1 MLLATSVLSVI
12 DEVEPWFWMD
22 GLLAT
27 DLVEITDD
35 AAKLSDGGFWAVST
49 TFEGKKTFAKFATT
63 SHGVAF
69 PLRDK
74 WLGVCGTW
82 HSSLNE
88 SQYCNYV
95 ESIRQEIEK
104 GEVYQVNACRI
115 LTCEFEGKSLAPLF
129 AKLLVANPAPQSSY
143 LKLPEIEIASASPEL
158 FLERKGELI
167 KTSPIKGT
175 RRVTNSDEVF
185 GAKDESENIMIVD
198 LMRNDFG
205 RICESVEAGALLRR
219 EIHPGL
225 EHLVSDVF
233 GKLRPG
239 VSWVEIFESLLP
251 AGSISGTPKSSAL
264 KVIKSQEP
272 HLRGPYCG
280 ALGWIHGDEARLS
293 VAIRIFW
300 RENNLIKF
308 GTGAGITWGSEA
320 KGEWRET
327 ELKANKLIGIAGG
340 MREDEWPYG
349 SGIFET
355 LRIEDGEVLLL
366 SEHLDRARRSG
377 KDLGIE
383 IPSDQEIKSK
393 IGSLARVRL
402 GRLRMHFGENFSASL
417 IPYVDPRSPAKVVTM
432 RIDRDVLASLH
443 KRYPYTENLEILS
456 NARSRG
462 FDEALIVNSHNELTE
477 GAVSNYVFRID
488 DLWITPPISAGL
500 LPGIIRQKM
509 IEAGLAIEGA
519 ISLDDLRMVTHAFA
533 LSSLR
538 LAHPVESIDG
548 RVLAMDELSKVWAVK
563 LRQFLAMNSV
573 G

>member
-1 MLLATSVLSVI
+1 
-12 DEVEPWFWMD
+12 MD

-27 DLVEITDD
+27 DLVEITNDES
-35 AAKLSDGGFWAVST
+35 KLVDGGFWAVST
-49 TFEGKKTFAKFATT
+49 TFEGKKSFAKFATVSRGT
-63 SHGVAF
+63 QF
-69 PLRDK
+69 PVSEK
-74 WLGVCGTW
+74 WDGISGTW

-88 SQYCNYV
+88 IDFCDYV
-95 ESIRQEIEK
+95 EKIRKEIER

-115 LTCEFEGKSLAPLF
+115 LTTEFEGESLAPLF

-143 LKLPEIEIASASPEL
+143 LKLPDIEIASASPEL
-158 FLERKGELI
+158 FLERKGNLI

-175 RRVTNSDEVF
+175 RRITQSDEVF
-185 GAKDESENIMIVD
+185 GVKDESENIMIVD

-205 RICESVEAGALLRR
+205 RVCESVEAGALLRK

-239 VSWVEIFESLLP
+239 VSWTEIFESLLP
-251 AGSISGTPKSSAL
+251 AGSISGAPKSSAL
-264 KVIKSQEP
+264 KVIKESEP

-280 ALGWIHGDEARLS
+280 TLGWVQGDEARLS

-308 GTGAGITWGSEA
+308 GTGAGVTWSSDA
-320 KGEWRET
+320 KNEWKET

-349 SGIFET
+349 SGLFET
-355 LRIEDGEVLLL
+355 LRVEDGEALLL
-366 SEHLDRARRSG
+366 AEHIERARRSG
-377 KDLGIE
+377 KVLGIE
-383 IPSDQEIKSK
+383 IPSDTEIKSK
-393 IGSLARVRL
+393 VGSLARVRL
-402 GRLRMHFGENFSASL
+402 GRLRLHFGENFSASL
-417 IPYVDPRSPAKVVTM
+417 IPYVDPRSLAKVVTM
-432 RIDRDVLASLH
+432 RIDRNETLTQH
-443 KRYPYTENLEILS
+443 KSYPYTENLELLA
-456 NARSRG
+456 NVRSRG
-462 FDEALIVNSHNELTE
+462 FDEALIVNFHNELSE
-477 GAVSNYVFRID
+477 GAVSNFVFRID
-488 DLWITPPISAGL
+488 DLWITPPVTSGL

-519 ISLDDLRMVTHAFA
+519 TALDDLRMVTHAFA

-548 RVLAMDELSKVWAVK
+548 RVLAMDEVSKVWAVK
-563 LRQFLAMNSV
+563 LRQFLALNSV

>member
-1 MLLATSVLSVI
+1 
-12 DEVEPWFWMD
+12 MD

-27 DLVEITDD
+27 DLVEITNDES
-35 AAKLSDGGFWAVST
+35 KLVDGGFWAVST
-49 TFEGKKTFAKFATT
+49 TFEGKKSFAKFATVSRGT
-63 SHGVAF
+63 QF
-69 PLRDK
+69 PVSEK
-74 WLGVCGTW
+74 WDGISGTW

-88 SQYCNYV
+88 IDYCNYV
-95 ESIRQEIEK
+95 ETIRKEIER

-115 LTCEFEGKSLAPLF
+115 LTSEFDGESLAPLF

-143 LKLPEIEIASASPEL
+143 LKLPDIEIASASPEL
-158 FLERKGELI
+158 FLERKGNLI

-175 RRVTNSDEVF
+175 RRITQSDEVF
-185 GAKDESENIMIVD
+185 GSKDESENIMIVD

-205 RICESVEAGALLRR
+205 RICESVEAGSLLRK

-233 GKLRPG
+233 GKLRTK
-239 VSWVEIFESLLP
+239 VTWTEIFESLLP
-251 AGSISGTPKSSAL
+251 AGSISGAPKSSAL
-264 KVIKSQEP
+264 KVIKESEP

-280 ALGWIHGDEARLS
+280 TLGWVQGDEARLS

-308 GTGAGITWGSEA
+308 GTGAGITWSSDAKSEW
-320 KGEWRET
+320 KET

-349 SGIFET
+349 SGLFET
-355 LRIEDGEVLLL
+355 LRVEDGEVLLL
-366 SEHLDRARRSG
+366 AEHIERARRSG
-377 KDLGIE
+377 KVMGIE
-383 IPSDQEIKSK
+383 IPSDAEIKAK

-402 GRLRMHFGENFSASL
+402 GRLRLHFGENFSASL
-417 IPYVDPRSPAKVVTM
+417 IPYVDPRSPAKVVAM
-432 RIDRDVLASLH
+432 RIDRDAILTQH
-443 KRYPYTENLEILS
+443 KSYPYTENLEILA

-477 GAVSNYVFRID
+477 GAVSNFVFRID
-488 DLWITPPISAGL
+488 DLWITPPVSSGL

-519 ISLDDLRMVTHAFA
+519 IALDDLRMVTHAFA

-548 RVLAMDELSKVWAVK
+548 RVLAIDELSKVWAVK
-563 LRQFLAMNSV
+563 LRQFLALNSV